1 MILYQA
7 ELKENLIF
15 CRCFAFKSQDLFYVV
30 EFIVC
35 LLQRIIKNKILT

>member
-15 CRCFAFKSQDLFYVV
+15 CRCFAFKSQDLFYMV

-35 LLQRIIKNKILT
+35 LLQIIMINKVIT

>member
-15 CRCFAFKSQDLFYVV
+15 TRCFAFKSQDLFYVV

-35 LLQRIIKNKILT
+35 LLQIIMINKVIT

>member
-35 LLQRIIKNKILT
+35 LLQIIMINKVIT